1 MELKWHDICIPLP
14 FPRFSPSPGP
24 YPLAIADDSYN
35 NVMYILQ
42 YGTNTVHVLMLHI
55 FNVYCS
61 MCGQNQCIK
70 WQVWEIWGIGQG
82 PGYYFP
88 IVLAVSVNIIH
99 SHAYL
104 PSYVRYLSLAKS
116 SCCDNS
122 GLHGPNRPPIEAN
135 PITIITNIYAEI
147 DSE

>member
-1 MELKWHDICIPLP
+1 MAWHMHTPPLP
-14 FPRFSPSPGP
+14 SIFSLPWALPSG
-24 YPLAIADDSYN
+24 YSWRQLQQCH
-35 NVMYILQ
+35 VYIDNMQ

-55 FNVYCS
+55 FNIYCS

-70 WQVWEIWGIGQG
+70 WQVWEIRGIGQG

-88 IVLAVSVNIIH
+88 IVLVVSVNIIH

-122 GLHGPNRPPIEAN
+122 GLHGPNRPPIETN